1 MTIHSAILESEQAA
15 LDAIQKA
22 DPKEL
27 NEIAPAAGFQGVAP
41 IHLAVQGNQFKTLTL
56 LAEAGADLE
65 IRDVEHTAS
74 PLGWAAFY
82 ANEGLVHHLIG
93 LGADVNS
100 EYRPVAIAEYGRN
113 GDFKEYTDHSPE
125 DYQKVIDILK
135 EHGATE
141 GE

>member
-1 MTIHSAILESEQAA
+1 MKLHDAVLTSGDVALKAI
-15 LDAIQKA
+15 A
-22 DPKEL
+22 DCSPSEL
-27 NEIAPAAGFQGVAP
+27 NEIAAAAGFQGVAP
-41 IHLAVQGNQFKTLTL
+41 IHLAVHGNQFKTLTH

-82 ANEGLVHHLIG
+82 ANGGLARHLIG

-100 EYRPVAIAEYGRN
+100 EYRPVTIAEYGRK
-113 GDFKEYTDHSPE
+113 GDFKEYTNHSPE